1 MDGRRVATSV
11 VRSCVVLVFS
21 VSLDT
26 PSTKQ
31 QSPRLPPSN
40 VEGSYLVPLSRLLFR
55 TLNPLYPSLSRV
67 RTQTHTHARAFS
79 LPRAHA
85 CSHTRDRRII
95 SKTKRVS
102 FPRGGRGS
110 KVEEPQS

>member
-1 MDGRRVATSV
+1 MDGRGVAIGM

-21 VSLDT
+21 VSLDV
-26 PSTKQ
+26 PSTKR
-31 QSPRLPPSN
+31 QSPPVYLQQRRGVVLGPPLAPTLPHP
-40 VEGSYLVPLSRLLFR
+40 EP
-55 TLNPLYPSLSRV
+55 PASLPIAC
-67 RTQTHTHARAFS
+67 THTDTRERAFS